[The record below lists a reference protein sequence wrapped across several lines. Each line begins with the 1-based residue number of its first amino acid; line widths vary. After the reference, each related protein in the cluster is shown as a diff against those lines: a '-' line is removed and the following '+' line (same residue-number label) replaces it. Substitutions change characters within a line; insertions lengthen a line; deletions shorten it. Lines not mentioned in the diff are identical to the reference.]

1 MFKLV
6 MRSSLRIVVII
17 LLALAGIVFMQSR
30 TIAYGELTWTRIGFY
45 PLVKKSIHVV
55 KYEDKTLCA
64 EVLDEVEAPW
74 VRANADYTL
83 SVSYGRIGRETTV
96 NYSVMADEFVPARPH
111 EVYGY
116 DFSFTTLLNERAD
129 MFLGPEIAAFRER
142 LAAWARE
149 KSELTNG

>member
-129 MFLGPEIAAFRER
+129 MYLGPEIEAFRER
-142 LAAWARE
+142 LAAWARQ